1 MLYIGNSVLP
11 KPYRLRKSSQFK
23 RVYEKARRF
32 SCPSIVLLVLKNEVS
47 EPRVGI
53 SVSTKVGKAVVRNRL
68 KRLVREAFREF
79 LPKIVPVD
87 IVVVLRT
94 EAVGSSFVSI
104 KSELNNLL
112 TKAGVLYGDS
122 GRGDL

>member
-1 MLYIGNSVLP
+1 M
-11 KPYRLRKSSQFK
+11 
-23 RVYEKARRF
+23 
-32 SCPSIVLLVLKNEVS
+32 VLLVLKNEVS

-53 SVSTKVGKAVVRNRL
+53 SISTKVGKAVVRNRL
-68 KRLVREAFREF
+68 KRLVREAFREL

-87 IVVVLRT
+87 MVVILRM
-94 EAVGSSFVSI
+94 EAVGSSFAII

-112 TKAGVLYGDS
+112 KKAGVLYGNS

>member
-1 MLYIGNSVLP
+1 M
-11 KPYRLRKSSQFK
+11 
-23 RVYEKARRF
+23 
-32 SCPSIVLLVLKNEVS
+32 VLLVLKNEVS

-53 SVSTKVGKAVVRNRL
+53 SVSTKVGNAVVRNRL

-79 LPKIVPVD
+79 LPKIIPVD
-87 IVVVLRT
+87 MVVILRA
-94 EAVGSSFVSI
+94 EAVGSSFAII